1 MFGIEGGELIAIAV
15 VALLVLGPDKL
26 PKFAADAARFVRQMR
41 RMATTARADVRREL
55 GPELQGI
62 SLRDLNPKS
71 ALRKH
76 VLDDLNLD
84 GQPSND
90 AEPRRTKGSA
100 QGGARGSAAASDVG
114 DAAVVP
120 PPYDPDAT

>member
-1 MFGIEGGELIAIAV
+1 MFGIEGGELIALAV

-26 PKFAADAARFVRQMR
+26 PRFAADAARFVKQVR
-41 RMATTARADVRREL
+41 RMANTARNDVKREL

-62 SLRDLNPKS
+62 SLDDLNPKS

-76 VLDDLNLD
+76 VLDDLDLD
-84 GQPSND
+84 GDPSAD
-90 AEPRRTKGSA
+90 KAPRTSKRSGQRPGAA
-100 QGGARGSAAASDVG
+100 QAG
-114 DAAVVP
+114 DAAAVP

>member
-41 RMATTARADVRREL
+41 QMATTARADVRREL

-62 SLRDLNPKS
+62 SLKDLNPKS

-76 VLDDLNLD
+76 VLDDLSLD
-84 GQPSND
+84 GKPSVD
-90 AEPRRTKGSA
+90 PEQRRTKGSA
-100 QGGARGSAAASDVG
+100 QGAAQGSAAAPDG